1 MPKVSKLS
9 SVSKKT
15 KKTKKTKTNKNK
27 KVAKVKA
34 EPKFNK
40 DADTLQGMQDNV
52 TVLENKLKKLKVDS
66 EEFKKTTK
74 EI

>member
-1 MPKVSKLS
+1 VPKVSKLS
-9 SVSKKT
+9 SGSKKN
-15 KKTKKTKTNKNK
+15 KKTKTNKNK
-27 KVAKVKA
+27 KVAKA

-40 DADTLQGMQDNV
+40 DANTLQGMQDNV
-52 TVLENKLKKLKVDS
+52 TVLENKLKTLKVNS

>member
-1 MPKVSKLS
+1 VPKVSKPS
-9 SVSKKT
+9 SGSKKA
-15 KKTKKTKTNKNK
+15 KKTKTKKNK
-27 KVAKVKA
+27 TNHKKVTKA

-40 DADTLQGMQDNV
+40 DANTLQGMQDNV
-52 TVLENKLKKLKVDS
+52 TVLENKLKTLKVNS